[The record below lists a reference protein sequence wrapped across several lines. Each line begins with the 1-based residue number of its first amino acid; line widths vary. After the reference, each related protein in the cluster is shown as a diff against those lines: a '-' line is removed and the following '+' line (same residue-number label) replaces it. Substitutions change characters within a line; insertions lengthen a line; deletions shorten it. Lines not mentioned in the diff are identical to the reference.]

1 MSEEDSSSVSGS
13 LFHPAARLELLD
25 AVEYYRNRSPDLAS
39 AFYEDALHLIKELLE
54 FPELAP
60 VKHPIGVRSQPLR
73 RFPYSVLYTVDPD
86 VLYIV
91 AIAHQKR
98 RPNYWLRRLGL
109 EADS

>member
-1 MSEEDSSSVSGS
+1 MPDADSGSPLGS

-25 AVEYYRNRSPDLAS
+25 AIEYYRNRSPDLAS
-39 AFYEDALHLIKELLE
+39 AFYQEVERCLEELLE

-60 VKHPIGVRSQPLR
+60 VKRFSVRQQPLR
-73 RFPYSVLYTVDPD
+73 RFPYNVLYTVDPD

-98 RPNYWLRRLGL
+98 RPDYWLRRIGIDTG
-109 EADS
+109 A

>member
-39 AFYEDALHLIKELLE
+39 AFYEDVERLVEELLE

-60 VKHPIGVRSQPLR
+60 VKHPIGIRSQPLR
-73 RFPYSVLYTVDPD
+73 RFPYSVLYSRYHLV
-86 VLYIV
+86 
-91 AIAHQKR
+91 
-98 RPNYWLRRLGL
+98 
-109 EADS
+109 